1 MTVTLNEMVPL
12 KSIVVKDIILP
23 ETYVGDL
30 EKVEDYDGYLET
42 LLKQSI
48 EFITK
53 NSTEILTQCCV
64 TKHMLENTKLSPLK
78 AIEPEIK

>member
-12 KSIVVKDIILP
+12 KSTVVKDIILP

-30 EKVEDYDGYLET
+30 EKVEDYEGYLET

-53 NSTEILTQCCV
+53 NSTEILT
-64 TKHMLENTKLSPLK
+64 
-78 AIEPEIK
+78 